1 MTAGEEHPRRSSASP
16 DQVAGPD
23 GPASQVATV
32 LEPLTNGLFRL
43 QMGSGRQVVAHVA
56 KDLRMAL
63 SRLLPGDPV
72 LVDVSPFDPGKA
84 RIRKLLDRQRPDRNR
99 SHHQ

>member
-1 MTAGEEHPRRSSASP
+1 MTGQEQPSNSDASGSNT
-16 DQVAGPD
+16 QSERAQLEK
-23 GPASQVATV
+23 AIV
-32 LEPLTNGLFRL
+32 LESLNNGLFRL
-43 QMGSGRQVVAHVA
+43 QMSDGRPVVAHVA

-84 RIRKLLDRQRPDRNR
+84 RICKLLAQ
-99 SHHQ
+99 

>member
-1 MTAGEEHPRRSSASP
+1 MTTGQEQPDDLGGKEANQVSVGSEQAS
-16 DQVAGPD
+16 V
-23 GPASQVATV
+23 VRATV
-32 LEPLTNGLFRL
+32 LESLTNGLFRL
-43 QMGSGRQVVAHVA
+43 QMTDGRPLVAHVA

-84 RIRKLLDRQRPDRNR
+84 RICKLLTQ
-99 SHHQ
+99 

>member
-1 MTAGEEHPRRSSASP
+1 MTGQEQPSNSDASGSDTP
-16 DQVAGPD
+16 SERAQPEKAI
-23 GPASQVATV
+23 V
-32 LEPLTNGLFRL
+32 LESLNNGLFRL
-43 QMGSGRQVVAHVA
+43 QMSDGRPVVAHVA

-84 RIRKLLDRQRPDRNR
+84 RICKLLAQ
-99 SHHQ
+99 

>member
-1 MTAGEEHPRRSSASP
+1 MTGQEQSSNSDAAGSDTQSERALPEKAI
-16 DQVAGPD
+16 
-23 GPASQVATV
+23 V
-32 LEPLTNGLFRL
+32 LESLNNGLFRL
-43 QMGSGRQVVAHVA
+43 QMSDGRPVVAHVA

-84 RIRKLLDRQRPDRNR
+84 RICKLLAQ
-99 SHHQ
+99 